1 MSTNLKVGDKVE
13 ILYYEEGISDAPS
26 NCIGKVGK
34 IIDLEND
41 QELHIYLVEFDCKIN
56 SFDSWNFKP
65 QQLKLVQF

>member
-1 MSTNLKVGDKVE
+1 MSVNLKVGDMVE

-41 QELHIYLVEFDCKIN
+41 QEPYIYSVDFDCKIN
-56 SFDSWNFKP
+56 SYDSWNFKP
-65 QQLKLVQF
+65 QQLKLVKF

>member
-34 IIDLEND
+34 IVDLEND
-41 QELHIYLVEFDCKIN
+41 QEPHIYLVEFDYEIN
-56 SFDSWNFKP
+56 SFESWNFKL
-65 QQLKLVQF
+65 QQLKLV

>member
-34 IIDLEND
+34 IIALEND
-41 QELHIYLVEFDCKIN
+41 QEPHIYLVEFDYEIN
-56 SFDSWNFKP
+56 CFESWNFKSE
-65 QQLKLVQF
+65 QLNLV

>member
-26 NCIGKVGK
+26 KCIGEIGE

-41 QELHIYLVEFDCKIN
+41 QEPHIYLVEFDYEIN
-56 SFDSWNFKP
+56 CFESWNFKL
-65 QQLKLVQF
+65 QQLKLI